1 MQAIRSILFAIF
13 TVLLLSPITSGC
25 KTKSAIQTADTTS
38 KDGYNVILKMDDMK
52 DSLVIMGNYWADR
65 SVAFDTGY

>member
-25 KTKSAIQTADTTS
+25 KTKSAIQTADTTAQKMATMLS
-38 KDGYNVILKMDDMK
+38 LKWM
-52 DSLVIMGNYWADR
+52 I
-65 SVAFDTGY
+65 